1 MSKKGIL
8 ALVWAPHEGRTASFA
23 ERLGA
28 ELHNVHF
35 LKARRLWAA
44 PLKYPMQWI
53 ATWRLLAKKRPHV
66 VYVTN
71 SPPVAGLCV
80 MTYGW
85 LTGTRFVL
93 DTHPPSLIGRKWG
106 WTRPLQRFTAKR
118 ALVNVTDQERFADY
132 FRSWNAPVIV
142 LENPPRLASVPTGA
156 VDVNQHTI
164 VYVGTFAPDEPIE
177 ALLDAAR
184 KLPDVTI
191 KILGDVSL
199 AKPSW
204 VESAPDNVVFT
215 GYLRG
220 DDYWSE
226 LRRAA
231 AVLVLTEHDYSLCG
245 AAQDA
250 LKTGSPLVVSDTPT
264 LRGYFTSG
272 TVFVRNEAGAIAEG
286 IRSAILGRAE
296 LAEEMTVLGTQ
307 MAERWRQNFA
317 ALSSLM
323 ERAA

>member
-1 MSKKGIL
+1 
-8 ALVWAPHEGRTASFA
+8 
-23 ERLGA
+23 
-28 ELHNVHF
+28 
-35 LKARRLWAA
+35 
-44 PLKYPMQWI
+44 
-53 ATWRLLAKKRPHV
+53 
-66 VYVTN
+66 
-71 SPPVAGLCV
+71 
-80 MTYGW
+80 
-85 LTGTRFVL
+85 
-93 DTHPPSLIGRKWG
+93 
-106 WTRPLQRFTAKR
+106 
-118 ALVNVTDQERFADY
+118 
-132 FRSWNAPVIV
+132 
-142 LENPPRLASVPTGA
+142 
-156 VDVNQHTI
+156 
-164 VYVGTFAPDEPIE
+164 
-177 ALLDAAR
+177 
-184 KLPDVTI
+184 
-191 KILGDVSL
+191 LGDVSL